1 MKLLGNDVTLG
12 SGLNREVD
20 FVFDIFFMLQF
31 ATFLMAFVDEKKK
44 QLHYQQ
50 FLFID
55 FTQSAGKYKR
65 ERQLRWESFSMKPAF
80 WFRG

>member
-31 ATFLMAFVDEKKK
+31 ATFLMAFVDEKRNNYIISNFYSLISHN
-44 QLHYQQ
+44 QPAN
-50 FLFID
+50 I
-55 FTQSAGKYKR
+55 SANVSSVGNV
-65 ERQLRWESFSMKPAF
+65 LA
-80 WFRG
+80 